1 MIDVWNWYLWC
12 GNEIQVLSQVFL
24 KTSTLHAVTAEVT
37 ELNNRKIRKRR
48 RVFPARGESWNM
60 NSQKR
65 KSFKKHESKTTFLLI
80 FYAKQRRL
88 KRYGKTIGK
97 AVIAGNF
104 KRGGKRSPY
113 DSGVL
118 LYWLTVLTCT
128 HFNRPMMSQRKVVYR
143 RFPQF
148 WLIFPNRNYTSRSW
162 RHVIDKTVYCP
173 DCLLGTGF

>member
-1 MIDVWNWYLWC
+1 
-12 GNEIQVLSQVFL
+12 
-24 KTSTLHAVTAEVT
+24 
-37 ELNNRKIRKRR
+37 
-48 RVFPARGESWNM
+48 M

-104 KRGGKRSPY
+104 KIGGKRNPH

-118 LYWLTVLTCT
+118 LY
-128 HFNRPMMSQRKVVYR
+128 
-143 RFPQF
+143 
-148 WLIFPNRNYTSRSW
+148 
-162 RHVIDKTVYCP
+162 
-173 DCLLGTGF
+173 